1 MHAPSLMSH
10 GVGFTTGAGGGGG
23 GGGGVWEEDE
33 GEGTTDEEDGAEG
46 DGAEDDGAE
55 EDDAEGDDAEDEDG
69 GTVGVSACTA
79 PCAHPATDINAT
91 AASSIRIAH
100 PLSDSS
106 FAEVDDRRIPQVAK
120 RRARLL

>member
-1 MHAPSLMSH
+1 MSH

-23 GGGGVWEEDE
+23 GGGGVTDD
-33 GEGTTDEEDGAEG
+33 GEGATGVEDGA
-46 DGAEDDGAE
+46 AEDGGA
-55 EDDAEGDDAEDEDG
+55 AEGDEGSADDDDECG
-69 GTVGVSACTA
+69 GAAGVSACTA

-106 FAEVDDRRIPQVAK
+106 FAEVDDRTITRVAK
-120 RRARLL
+120 RRARLR